1 MDIRSLIH
9 TIQQYYK
16 NFKAKVSETLKL
28 PFAKSY
34 ILLSV
39 VLTIFFIIVTFP
51 YEILIRNQIVKL
63 EPVIGSSINLGKL
76 DFSLFNDSYIDEL
89 SLGSREGA
97 ETFLKNIT
105 INIAINPV
113 TTLVKKTIS
122 GMLSIQNFT
131 YTNRDLTIRSLVMSD
146 FDIRFDSAT
155 GLPKDGYIDIKCD
168 NVYVKGAKIKGFSI
182 PPVRFTSIQS
192 KAKFINGN
200 LSLESLKFNGS
211 DLNGSMNGTIELNKF
226 IKTSRM
232 NLTIIINAESR
243 ILEDYKLLLS
253 GFVDE
258 GSKQIKIILT
268 GRISRPR
275 IQMPSISTPRPPEQ
289 ENDQ

>member
-200 LSLESLKFNGS
+200 LALESLKFNGS

-275 IQMPSISTPRPPEQ
+275 IQMPSISAPRPPEQ